1 MRTSRYSDSQIL
13 AILKQ
18 NESGVSVP
26 DLCREH
32 GMSSAMFY
40 KWRAKF
46 GGMDASMMKRLKEL
60 EEENRRLKKM
70 YAEDRLKSGLR
81 KEALEGKLCGHPRG
95 VRWPKEVWQKVG
107 VNGY

>member
-1 MRTSRYSDSQIL
+1 MYLQAKRDGATAKRFFRRLLLSFKGEARKIVTDKLRSY
-13 AILKQ
+13 
-18 NESGVSVP
+18 GVAH
-26 DLCREH
+26 R
-32 GMSSAMFY
+32 
-40 KWRAKF
+40 
-46 GGMDASMMKRLKEL
+46 EL
-60 EEENRRLKKM
+60 EAENAQLKKM